1 MKKNYV
7 VGLSIIGVLLIIF
20 AFTDLQISKAVYNP
34 TSKFGL
40 IFEAIGEFPAAV
52 IATFCTVGLMLTR
65 NKDKSA
71 KYVLGT
77 IGYIVILCLF
87 SFMAAALPIKYF
99 NEPKL
104 LIPILAVLYIAASY
118 FIAKKYSITNRNE
131 LRNAAIVGV
140 LTFVFVIISFNLI
153 KLGWG
158 RERYRHM
165 VAEGSFDGFSMWFI
179 PQGKAAGNEFMSF
192 PSGHSANA
200 AIMIWITLI
209 PTFVTSLKDKKK
221 WFVGFA
227 ALWTIIVPISRVIVG
242 AHFASDVTMGV
253 TITLTIFTLLKNKY
267 IKNMEV
273 KSGEEI
279 MSTQLYD

>member
-1 MKKNYV
+1 MKKNYMI
-7 VGLSIIGVLLIIF
+7 GLSIIGVLLIIF
-20 AFTDLQISKAVYNP
+20 AFTDLQISNAVYNP

-40 IFEAIGEFPAAV
+40 LFEAIGEFPAAV

-65 NKDKSA
+65 NKDKSV
-71 KYVLGT
+71 KYILGT
-77 IGYIVILCLF
+77 IGYIIILCLF

-99 NEPKL
+99 NGPKL

-118 FIAKKYSITNRNE
+118 FIAKKYSITNRDE

-140 LTFVFVIISFNLI
+140 LIFVFVIISFNLI

-165 VAEGSFDGFSMWFI
+165 VAEGSFAGFSRWFI
-179 PQGKAAGNEFMSF
+179 PQGKAASNEFMSF

-209 PTFVTSLKDKKK
+209 PTFVARLKDKKK

-227 ALWTIIVPISRVIVG
+227 ALWTIVVPISRVIVG

-253 TITLTIFTLLKNKY
+253 AITLTIFTLLKNKY
-267 IKNMEV
+267 IKNLEV
-273 KSGEEI
+273 KNREEI
-279 MSTQLYD
+279 VYTQLYD